1 MKKTFLTMTTSKP
14 NSDILVSV
22 ICLTYNHSSFIKQC
36 LDGFVMQETNF
47 NYEVIIHDDASTDDT
62 QDIIKEYAQKYTD
75 IFVPI
80 LQKENQYSKH
90 VQIGST
96 FIYPICRGKYVA
108 FCEGD
113 DYWTDPL
120 KLQRQVDF
128 LESHPEYGLI
138 HTQAKEYIQQ
148 EGRFGRIIGKNVSSF
163 EELLR
168 KDTICTLTVMVRR
181 ELVAKYYEDINPS
194 QYNWK
199 MGDYPIWLYCSTK
212 MKMHFLPEVTSVYRV
227 LQSSMSHSLDPR
239 KTLEFSHSIK
249 DVKMFFANKEALPI
263 AYKNIIDGEMQTEEI
278 CILLSISPK
287 VAYDRL
293 KQSNNITIKQ
303 KIYLYLKILQKIILR

>member
-90 VQIGST
+90 IQIGST
-96 FIYPICRGKYVA
+96 FIYPICRGKYIA
-108 FCEGD
+108 YCEGD

-128 LESHPEYGLI
+128 LEANPDHVAIAENALEVNSVIHKEFPFNTDPSHDVSLDEIILKRRFPTAGVMCRREAIYGFYETC
-138 HTQAKEYIQQ
+138 HTT
-148 EGRFGRIIGKNVSSF
+148 V
-163 EELLR
+163 
-168 KDTICTLTVMVRR
+168 DTILWCW
-181 ELVAKYYEDINPS
+181 LVAKGKFRYENIIS
-194 QYNWK
+194 
-199 MGDYPIWLYCSTK
+199 
-212 MKMHFLPEVTSVYRV
+212 SVYRRGPQGMTEYTEPYR
-227 LQSSMSHSLDPR
+227 LAR
-239 KTLEFSHSIK
+239 IAETWNLE
-249 DVKMFFANKEALPI
+249 
-263 AYKNIIDGEMQTEEI
+263 
-278 CILLSISPK
+278 
-287 VAYDRL
+287 
-293 KQSNNITIKQ
+293 
-303 KIYLYLKILQKIILR
+303 ILRVFDVQKDFMYTHIATAFYNCAKASVKRMHWVSAVKCLYFSLKYILKRR

>member
-22 ICLTYNHSSFIKQC
+22 ICLTYNHSYFIKQC

-108 FCEGD
+108 YCEGD

-128 LESHPEYGLI
+128 LESHPEYVAIAENGLEVNSVI
-138 HTQAKEYIQQ
+138 HKEFPFNTDPSHDVSLEEIILKRRFPTAGVM
-148 EGRFGRIIGKNVSSF
+148 GRREAMNDFHETCRVSI
-163 EELLR
+163 
-168 KDTICTLTVMVRR
+168 DTILWCWFVSKGKFR
-181 ELVAKYYEDINPS
+181 YENTIS
-194 QYNWK
+194 
-199 MGDYPIWLYCSTK
+199 
-212 MKMHFLPEVTSVYRV
+212 SVYRRGTQGMTEYTEPFQ
-227 LQSSMSHSLDPR
+227 LAK
-239 KTLEFSHSIK
+239 KTEIWNKEILRVY
-249 DVKMFFANKEALPI
+249 DVKADFMYAHI
-263 AYKNIIDGEMQTEEI
+263 AGSFYA
-278 CILLSISPK
+278 CAK
-287 VAYDRL
+287 VAVKKLHFISAVKCLCYCFMYIVKSL
-293 KQSNNITIKQ
+293 YA
-303 KIYLYLKILQKIILR
+303 KI